1 MSSINKNTKA
11 AVEASMP
18 MTSNDASRAVT
29 FELGADEMVGA
40 TLGAVA
46 APTPGGR
53 GIAAAGGGGGI
64 AALGGGGIA
73 ALGGGGGIT
82 APAGLFSLS
91 FGAELASPSEDGG
104 GGGGGGVSRL
114 IFVSGYQV
122 LERW

>member
-29 FELGADEMVGA
+29 FELGAEEMVGA
-40 TLGAVA
+40 TLGAAV

-53 GIAAAGGGGGI
+53 GIAAAG
-64 AALGGGGIA
+64 GGGGIA